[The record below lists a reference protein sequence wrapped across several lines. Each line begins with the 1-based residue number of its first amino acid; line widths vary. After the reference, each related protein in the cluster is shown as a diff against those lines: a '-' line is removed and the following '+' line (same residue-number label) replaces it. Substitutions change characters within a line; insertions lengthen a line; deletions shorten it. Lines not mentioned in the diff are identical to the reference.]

1 MAKTKGDK
9 PGYNPRSIPEG
20 KTQVNLNMPTALH
33 EKIKYIAFAHEH
45 GNSEVYIQAVEK
57 FIELYE
63 KKNGVIK
70 VPPKKKS
77 INL

>member
-1 MAKTKGDK
+1 MAKAKGEK
-9 PGYNPRSIPEG
+9 TGYNPRSIPEG

-33 EKIKYIAFAHEH
+33 EKIKHIAFTHEQ

-57 FIELYE
+57 FVELYE
-63 KKNGVIK
+63 KKNGVVK
-70 VPPKKKS
+70 PMAKKKS

>member
-1 MAKTKGDK
+1 MAKTKGEK
-9 PGYNPRSIPEG
+9 AGYNPRTIPEG

-33 EKIKYIAFAHEH
+33 EKIKYIAFAHEQ

-63 KKNGVIK
+63 KKNGPVK
-70 VPPKKKS
+70 VPAKKKS